1 MNKREILEL
10 KKRFKKDDTT
20 VSRVCG
26 CYVDGEKNIVSTF
39 NENFLALTEEDFF
52 KYLDILKK
60 SLSGKLGNNLFNIE
74 LSSEIEK
81 DSGHKRVLMALRDSN
96 LKNDDMLM
104 TFYEH
109 IIDIYCHAGNYLIL
123 LFVDNYDVMKKTS
136 DNQKLDESEEVFK
149 YIICAICPVDLSKPA
164 LGYKEKENKISSR
177 DRDWVVGAPESAFM
191 YPAFN
196 DRSTDIDGALFYT
209 KKSTDIHYEFITDLL
224 GDYKVISLDQKRDHF
239 MQGVSSYID
248 DDVAG
253 ETLLDIYSEI
263 LDNAHKEEKDLDD
276 YKLSTDELKKVLTHH
291 NISGYDADSIID
303 VCRNDSDNDKIKAED
318 IVDDKFFKKNELY
331 IAYKKL
337 QAENEQL
344 KEKLKRY
351 EQVG

>member
-1 MNKREILEL
+1 MNKSEILEL

-81 DSGHKRVLMALRDSN
+81 DSGHKRVLMALRDS
-96 LKNDDMLM
+96 
-104 TFYEH
+104 
-109 IIDIYCHAGNYLIL
+109 
-123 LFVDNYDVMKKTS
+123 
-136 DNQKLDESEEVFK
+136 
-149 YIICAICPVDLSKPA
+149 
-164 LGYKEKENKISSR
+164 
-177 DRDWVVGAPESAFM
+177 
-191 YPAFN
+191 
-196 DRSTDIDGALFYT
+196 IDGALFYT

-291 NISGYDADSIID
+291 DISGYDADSIID